1 MALKI
6 GKLIDDVRVGNAVTH
21 FRLISLD
28 MR

>member
-6 GKLIDDVRVGNAVTH
+6 GNLIDDVRVGNAVTH
-21 FRLISLD
+21 FRLVSLD